1 VFYVVTGTRSGLW
14 TCDNTCSPRCASGDL
29 TTSGS
34 GGRVAPTSNDA
45 GDPRPIEDPSPL
57 ANADH
62 GAVALVDAS
71 AVLRSSLWTTPNLR
85 RGLLP
90 STRHPGLTDV
100 DQSWHATSR
109 FGPNARIDHRHC

>member
-1 VFYVVTGTRSGLW
+1 VDLRPPVLPKVHLW
-14 TCDNTCSPRCASGDL
+14 DL
-29 TTSGS
+29 TSSGS

-45 GDPRPIEDPSPL
+45 GDPRPIENPSPL
-57 ANADH
+57 ANAEH

-85 RGLLP
+85 RALLP

-109 FGPNARIDHRHC
+109 FGPNARIGHAHRHC